1 VKRSSQVLLMV
12 MGVTSTTALGH
23 YLAPPRTE
31 CAQQAATANSG
42 TPQNVTQPCRTTS
55 GTRSGWHSWWSSSGS
70 GTSGTSSSTSTS
82 TSGAT
87 RGGFGSTGHGISSG
101 S

>member
-31 CAQQAATANSG
+31 CAQQTPG
-42 TPQNVTQPCRTTS
+42 TPQDVTQPCRTTS
-55 GTRSGWHSWWSSSGS
+55 GSRSGGHTWWSSSGS
-70 GTSGTSSSTSTS
+70 GTSGTSSSSTSTS
-82 TSGAT
+82 ASGAT
-87 RGGFGSTGHGISSG
+87 RGGFGSTGLGISSG